1 MAQLLDV
8 YVLLLFRWYGWLLG
22 GLRWLLFS
30 VNGQLLSWSSRVR
43 VSECTG
49 SMPHCTH
56 TEFLF
61 PFRSNRSLY
70 NVDRDRLATL
80 ANQSMR
86 RVISAEVT
94 QGDSCPG
101 ISPPQCR
108 ISPFH
113 FLPCFLWGLICR
125 VSSRGRSQKVRCLA
139 RVQGGRSA
147 SRPRTLSWQSR
158 AASIETK
165 QNQIKWCRTINC
177 NSRVHW
183 TWQWS
188 STTKSSSYLS
198 LILCCDS

>member
-1 MAQLLDV
+1 MFMFCFCFGDTDGSRAG
-8 YVLLLFRWYGWLLG
+8 YVGCSFRLMV
-22 GLRWLLFS
+22 S
-30 VNGQLLSWSSRVR
+30 CSREVLVWEYQNVPAR
-43 VSECTG
+43 C
-49 SMPHCTH
+49 PCTH
-56 TEFLF
+56 MEFLF

-125 VSSRGRSQKVRCLA
+125 VSSRGRSQKVRFLA

>member
-1 MAQLLDV
+1 
-8 YVLLLFRWYGWLLG
+8 
-22 GLRWLLFS
+22 
-30 VNGQLLSWSSRVR
+30 
-43 VSECTG
+43 
-49 SMPHCTH
+49 
-56 TEFLF
+56 
-61 PFRSNRSLY
+61 
-70 NVDRDRLATL
+70 
-80 ANQSMR
+80 MR

-158 AASIETK
+158 AASRNQTK
-165 QNQIKWCRTINC
+165 PNKMVPYYKLQLPCTLNLVVVIDDK
-177 NSRVHW
+177 VVV
-183 TWQWS
+183 
-188 STTKSSSYLS
+188 LS
-198 LILCCDS
+198 LSLSFFAVIHNECVSRWPAVMCLRSIMGLTTSCAQNFGIRFCCTLTCRLRTAAKGLSYYPEARQLISFLLLAFDLCSCGWAWMGNE

>member
-1 MAQLLDV
+1 
-8 YVLLLFRWYGWLLG
+8 
-22 GLRWLLFS
+22 
-30 VNGQLLSWSSRVR
+30 
-43 VSECTG
+43 
-49 SMPHCTH
+49 MPHCTH

-158 AASIETK
+158 AASRNQTK
-165 QNQIKWCRTINC
+165 PNQMVPYYKLRLPCTLNLAVVIDDFVVI
-177 NSRVHW
+177 
-183 TWQWS
+183 
-188 STTKSSSYLS
+188 LS
-198 LILCCDS
+198 LFLSHFCCDS